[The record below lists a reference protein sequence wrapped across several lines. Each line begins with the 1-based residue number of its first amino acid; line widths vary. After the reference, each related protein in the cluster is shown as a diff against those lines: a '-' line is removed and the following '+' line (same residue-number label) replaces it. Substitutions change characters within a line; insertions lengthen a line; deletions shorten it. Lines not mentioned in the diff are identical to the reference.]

1 MQNYSDIIIKIIS
14 MKIIKNIV
22 EFKKIRAN
30 LDGTVGFIPTMGYLH
45 EGHLSLVK
53 RARTENDCTAV
64 SIFVNPKQFGPQE
77 DFFKYPRDIEKD
89 LSLLA
94 SVKTDIVF
102 LPSVDELYPDS
113 YETYVQLEVLS
124 QKLEG
129 TVRPGHFTGV
139 ATILTKLFHIIQPTR
154 SYFGQ
159 KDAQQVAIV
168 KKMVNDLNFPL
179 KVIVCDTIREPD
191 GLAMSSRNV
200 YLSKTQR
207 QEAVVLYQS
216 LTVAQALV
224 KKGERDPEAIKKAM
238 EQIIQATSGKI
249 DYISVADTQTL
260 EEKDTA
266 GKGTLISLAVR
277 FGNTRLIDNVII
289 E

>member
-45 EGHLSLVK
+45 KGHLSLVK

>member
-45 EGHLSLVK
+45 KGHLSLVK

-102 LPSVDELYPDS
+102 LPSMDELYPDS

-129 TVRPGHFTGV
+129 AVRPGHFTGV